1 MPKKVVADGCNDPS
15 TGFQTTV
22 ARDATRRRHPS
33 RLISRR
39 VRGTSSS
46 EGPPGN
52 AHHVPSRTR
61 RTRGRVPHPLGARI
75 TVGSGAGSSRRPVA
89 ISDSRFGGPGRPR
102 AQSGSRRDSEG
113 WRSRTATPA
122 APSSDRREMP
132 ALLRPQGRGSR
143 PRSAVVPNRAAALR
157 SCTQAWRTS
166 TSRPRRGD
174 LPPGRCRSRASGGR
188 RYARNRARRYPART
202 LRTPARPRSNPTPTR
217 KLADVGVLDAADAS
231 DAGAAGRA
239 GGRVARAI
247 CRAIALTANAGVGAG

>member
-61 RTRGRVPHPLGARI
+61 AREPG
-75 TVGSGAGSSRRPVA
+75 TPPPRREDHGGVWWGSSRRPVA